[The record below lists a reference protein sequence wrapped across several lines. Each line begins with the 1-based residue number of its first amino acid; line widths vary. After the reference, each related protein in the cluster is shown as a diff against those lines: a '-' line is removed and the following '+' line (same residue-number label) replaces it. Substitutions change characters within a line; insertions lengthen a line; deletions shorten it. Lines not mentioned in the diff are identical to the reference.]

1 MSNIVKISIPLEK
14 VVVFAEKAVREYNK
28 QAKTSK
34 CIEKTFRRCGQ
45 HIWDEDLSAF
55 QEHLGGL
62 KKDSTVCTA
71 RSSATQKW
79 RTSVFLKIF
88 RSTLYVL

>member
-1 MSNIVKISIPLEK
+1 MSENLREK
-14 VVVFAEKAVREYNK
+14 CAAPDDKQKVHEKHKKSTTIAEKAVREYNK

-55 QEHLGGL
+55 QEHLGG
-62 KKDSTVCTA
+62 
-71 RSSATQKW
+71 
-79 RTSVFLKIF
+79 
-88 RSTLYVL
+88 